1 MDKTTQRKKDQHSDS
16 GTHPV
21 AIVPVGLRLTQNHR
35 NECTFLSFL
44 ISDNGEI
51 HILTMTYV

>member
-21 AIVPVGLRLTQNHR
+21 AIIPVGLRLTSRDLPDLQ
-35 NECTFLSFL
+35 
-44 ISDNGEI
+44 
-51 HILTMTYV
+51 

>member
-21 AIVPVGLRLTQNHR
+21 AIVPVGLRLMSRDLPDLQ
-35 NECTFLSFL
+35 
-44 ISDNGEI
+44 
-51 HILTMTYV
+51 